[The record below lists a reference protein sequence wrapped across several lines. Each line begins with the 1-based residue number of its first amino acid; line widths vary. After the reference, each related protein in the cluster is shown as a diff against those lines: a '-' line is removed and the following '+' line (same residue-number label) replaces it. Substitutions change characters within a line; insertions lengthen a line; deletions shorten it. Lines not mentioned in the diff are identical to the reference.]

1 MIHKLKCENCRY
13 MFICFYSEES
23 ICRHPQERKRIVLN
37 FRQNH
42 QCGKELIKRLL
53 VALRIRIQ
61 NNGIS

>member
-1 MIHKLKCENCRY
+1 MTQQLKCEDCRY
-13 MFICFYSEES
+13 MFVCFYSGES
-23 ICRHPQERKRIVLN
+23 ICRNPKERKKIVLN

-53 VALRIRIQ
+53 VTLRIRIQ